1 MRREFFLSIVE
12 KLSTFV
18 FSILPATATIVGH
31 AHASRDLLNR
41 RVIIKN
47 SIIVKS
53 PPLSKKKVDMA
64 TPVKKSSP
72 AKAKAPA
79 PQKKPTRTLSADHK
93 DKLAQGRNESRIV
106 SRYLE
111 ALAAGKGKR
120 GRKRTPDSVSMQIA
134 KIDREISSAAAIA
147 KLELTQRRLDLVAE
161 LERLSVRV
169 DIAEVEK
176 AFIKVA
182 KTYAQRTG
190 ISYGAFR
197 TLGVPAGVLKKAG
210 VSRAR
215 V

>member
-1 MRREFFLSIVE
+1 
-12 KLSTFV
+12 
-18 FSILPATATIVGH
+18 
-31 AHASRDLLNR
+31 
-41 RVIIKN
+41 
-47 SIIVKS
+47 
-53 PPLSKKKVDMA
+53 
-64 TPVKKSSP
+64 
-72 AKAKAPA
+72 
-79 PQKKPTRTLSADHK
+79 
-93 DKLAQGRNESRIV
+93 LAQGRNESRIV

-134 KIDREISSAAAIA
+134 KIDREISGAAAIA

-182 KTYAQRTG
+182 KTYSQRTG

-197 TLGVPAGVLKKAG
+197 TLGVPAEVLKKAG

-215 V
+215 A

>member
-1 MRREFFLSIVE
+1 
-12 KLSTFV
+12 
-18 FSILPATATIVGH
+18 
-31 AHASRDLLNR
+31 
-41 RVIIKN
+41 
-47 SIIVKS
+47 
-53 PPLSKKKVDMA
+53 MA

-176 AFIKVA
+176 AFIKAA

-215 V
+215 F